1 MSNVTKQA
9 IKQSFADYWW
19 IYLVVAV
26 LLCSAWLYA
35 FYLKDKIR
43 DNERLQ
49 IFVAGQI
56 SDRDLERRAEE
67 YFAND
72 GILDV
77 NLYVLSPD
85 FKGFEAGF
93 SAQGF
98 LNSDLLVLPQSLV
111 EKYAAY
117 ALALD
122 GVITLPDDVE
132 TYSADGKIY
141 AVKVGMVNSEGYTP
155 LYGFGWIDGRDE
167 DMYVLVS
174 PKSQNIGKLN
184 PDGNAD
190 DKHAFQLLQMLLNNA
205 I

>member
-141 AVKVGMVNSEGYTP
+141 AVKVGMVTSEGYTP
-155 LYGFGWIDGRDE
+155 LYGFGWIDERDE
-167 DMYVLVS
+167 DMYVLLS
-174 PKSQNIGKLN
+174 PRSQNIGKLN

-190 DKHAFQLLQMLLNNA
+190 DKHALQLLQMLLNNA

>member
-19 IYLVVAV
+19 IYLLVAV

-141 AVKVGMVNSEGYTP
+141 AVKVGMVTSEEYTP
-155 LYGFGWIDGRDE
+155 LYGFGWIDERDE
-167 DMYVLVS
+167 DMYVLLS

-190 DKHAFQLLQMLLNNA
+190 DKHALQLLQMLLNNA

>member
-1 MSNVTKQA
+1 MSNVTKRA
-9 IKQSFADYWW
+9 VVQSFRNYWW
-19 IYLVVAV
+19 IYIVVAV
-26 LLCSAWLYA
+26 LLCSAWLYV

-49 IFVAGQI
+49 IFVAGEI
-56 SDRDLERRAEE
+56 SDRDLERRTEE
-67 YFAND
+67 YFAKD

-85 FKGFEAGF
+85 FKGFDAGF

-98 LNSDLLVLPQSLV
+98 LNSDLLILPQSLV

-122 GVITLPDDVE
+122 GIVTLPDDVE
-132 TYSADGKIY
+132 TYSIDGKIY
-141 AVKVGMVNSEGYTP
+141 AVKVGRVNPEGYTP
-155 LYGFGWIDGRDE
+155 LYGFGWIDERDE
-167 DMYVLVS
+167 DMYVLLS

-184 PDGNAD
+184 PDGNAN
-190 DKHAFQLLQMLLNNA
+190 DKHALQLLQMLLNNA

>member
-1 MSNVTKQA
+1 MSNVTKRA
-9 IKQSFADYWW
+9 VAQSFRNYWW
-19 IYLVVAV
+19 IYIVVAV

-49 IFVAGQI
+49 IFVAGEI
-56 SDRDLERRAEE
+56 SDRDLERRTEE
-67 YFAND
+67 YFAKD

-85 FKGFEAGF
+85 FKGFDAGF

-98 LNSDLLVLPQSLV
+98 LNSDLLILPQSLV

-122 GVITLPDDVE
+122 GIVKLPDDVE
-132 TYSADGKIY
+132 TYSIDGKIY
-141 AVKVGMVNSEGYTP
+141 AVKVGRVNPEGYTP
-155 LYGFGWIDGRDE
+155 LYGFGWIDERDE
-167 DMYVLVS
+167 DMYVLLS

-184 PDGNAD
+184 PDGNAN
-190 DKHAFQLLQMLLNNA
+190 DKHALQLLQMLLNNA

>member
-85 FKGFEAGF
+85 FKGFDAGF

-122 GVITLPDDVE
+122 GVITLPDEVE

-155 LYGFGWIDGRDE
+155 LYGFGWIDERDE
-167 DMYVLVS
+167 DMYVLLS

-190 DKHAFQLLQMLLNNA
+190 DKQALQLLQMLLNNA

>member
-35 FYLKDKIR
+35 FYLNDKIR

-49 IFVAGQI
+49 IFVAGEI

-67 YFAND
+67 YFAKD

-85 FKGFEAGF
+85 FKGFDAGF

-98 LNSDLLVLPQSLV
+98 LNSDLLILPQSLV

-117 ALALD
+117 ALTLD
-122 GVITLPDDVE
+122 GIVTLPDDVE
-132 TYSADGKIY
+132 TYSIDGKIY
-141 AVKVGMVNSEGYTP
+141 AVKVGRVNFEGYTP
-155 LYGFGWIDGRDE
+155 LYGFGWIDERDE
-167 DMYVLVS
+167 DMYVLLS

-184 PDGNAD
+184 PDGNAN
-190 DKHAFQLLQMLLNNA
+190 DKHALQLLQMLLNNA

>member
-132 TYSADGKIY
+132 TYSTDGKIY
-141 AVKVGMVNSEGYTP
+141 AVKVGMVNSDGYTP
-155 LYGFGWIDGRDE
+155 LYGFGWIDERDE
-167 DMYVLVS
+167 DMYVLLS

-190 DKHAFQLLQMLLNNA
+190 DKHALQLLQMLLNNA

>member
-43 DNERLQ
+43 DTERLQ

-141 AVKVGMVNSEGYTP
+141 AVKVGMVTSEGYTP
-155 LYGFGWIDGRDE
+155 LYGFGWIDERDE
-167 DMYVLVS
+167 DMYVLLS

-190 DKHAFQLLQMLLNNA
+190 DKHALQLLQMLLNNA

>member
-1 MSNVTKQA
+1 M
-9 IKQSFADYWW
+9 
-19 IYLVVAV
+19 
-26 LLCSAWLYA
+26 
-35 FYLKDKIR
+35 
-43 DNERLQ
+43 
-49 IFVAGQI
+49 
-56 SDRDLERRAEE
+56 
-67 YFAND
+67 
-72 GILDV
+72 
-77 NLYVLSPD
+77 LSPD

-122 GVITLPDDVE
+122 GVITLPDNVE
-132 TYSADGKIY
+132 TYSVDGKIY

-155 LYGFGWIDGRDE
+155 LYGFGWIDERDE
-167 DMYVLVS
+167 DMYVLLS

-184 PDGNAD
+184 PDGNAN
-190 DKHAFQLLQMLLNNA
+190 DKHALQLLQMLLNNA

>member
-1 MSNVTKQA
+1 MSNVTKHA
-9 IKQSFADYWW
+9 IKQCFADYWW
-19 IYLVVAV
+19 IYLLVAV

-49 IFVAGQI
+49 IFVAGEI

-67 YFAND
+67 YFAKD

-85 FKGFEAGF
+85 FKGFDAGF

-98 LNSDLLVLPQSLV
+98 LNSDLLILPQSLV

-117 ALALD
+117 ALALN
-122 GVITLPDDVE
+122 GIVTLPDDAE
-132 TYSADGKIY
+132 TYSIDGKIY
-141 AVKVGMVNSEGYTP
+141 AVKVGRVNPERYTP
-155 LYGFGWIDGRDE
+155 LYGFGWIDEKDE
-167 DMYVLVS
+167 DMYVLLS

-184 PDGNAD
+184 PDGNVN
-190 DKHAFQLLQMLLNNA
+190 DKQALQLLQMLLNNA

>member
-98 LNSDLLVLPQSLV
+98 LNSDLLILPQSLV

-155 LYGFGWIDGRDE
+155 LYGFGWIDEKDE
-167 DMYVLVS
+167 DMYVLLS

-190 DKHAFQLLQMLLNNA
+190 DKHALQLLQMLLNNA

>member
-1 MSNVTKQA
+1 MGNVTKQA

-155 LYGFGWIDGRDE
+155 LYGFGWIDEKDE
-167 DMYVLVS
+167 DMYVLLS

-190 DKHAFQLLQMLLNNA
+190 DKHALQLLQMLLNNA

>member
-1 MSNVTKQA
+1 MSNVTKRA
-9 IKQSFADYWW
+9 VAQSFRNYWW
-19 IYLVVAV
+19 IYVVVAV

-43 DNERLQ
+43 DDERLQ
-49 IFVAGQI
+49 LFVAGEI

-67 YFAND
+67 YFAKD

-85 FKGFEAGF
+85 FKGFDAGF

-122 GVITLPDDVE
+122 GIVTLPDDAE
-132 TYSADGKIY
+132 TYVVDGKIY
-141 AVKVGMVNSEGYTP
+141 AVKVGRVNPEGYTP
-155 LYGFGWIDGRDE
+155 LYGFGWIAESDE
-167 DMYVLVS
+167 DMYVLLS

-184 PDGNAD
+184 PDGNAN
-190 DKHAFQLLQMLLNNA
+190 DKHALQLLQMLLNNA

>member
-1 MSNVTKQA
+1 MSNVTKRA
-9 IKQSFADYWW
+9 VVQSFRNYWW
-19 IYLVVAV
+19 IYIVVAV

-77 NLYVLSPD
+77 NLYLLSPD

-98 LNSDLLVLPQSLV
+98 LNSDLLILPQSLV

-122 GVITLPDDVE
+122 GIVTLPDDVE
-132 TYSADGKIY
+132 TYSIDGKIY
-141 AVKVGMVNSEGYTP
+141 AVKVGRVNPEGYTP
-155 LYGFGWIDGRDE
+155 LYGFGWIDERDE
-167 DMYVLVS
+167 DMYVLLS

-184 PDGNAD
+184 PDGNAN
-190 DKHAFQLLQMLLNNA
+190 DKHALQLLQMLLNNA

>member
-56 SDRDLERRAEE
+56 FDRDLERRAEE

-155 LYGFGWIDGRDE
+155 LYGFGWIDERDE

-190 DKHAFQLLQMLLNNA
+190 DKHALQLLQMLLNNA

>member
-122 GVITLPDDVE
+122 SVITLPDDVE

-155 LYGFGWIDGRDE
+155 LYGFGWIDERDE
-167 DMYVLVS
+167 DMYVLLS

-184 PDGNAD
+184 PDGNAN
-190 DKHAFQLLQMLLNNA
+190 DKHALQLLQMLLNNA

>member
-85 FKGFEAGF
+85 FKGFESGF

-111 EKYAAY
+111 EKYASY

-122 GVITLPDDVE
+122 GVVTLPDDVE
-132 TYSADGKIY
+132 TYSTDGKIY

-155 LYGFGWIDGRDE
+155 LYGFDWIDERDE

-190 DKHAFQLLQMLLNNA
+190 DKHALQLLQMLLNNA

>member
-72 GILDV
+72 GILEV

-85 FKGFEAGF
+85 FNGFEAGF

-122 GVITLPDDVE
+122 GVVTLPDNVE
-132 TYSADGKIY
+132 TYSTDGKIY

-155 LYGFGWIDGRDE
+155 LYGFGWIDERDE
-167 DMYVLVS
+167 DMYVLLS

-184 PDGNAD
+184 PDGNAN
-190 DKHAFQLLQMLLNNA
+190 DKHALQLLQMLLNNA

>member
-1 MSNVTKQA
+1 MSNVTKRA
-9 IKQSFADYWW
+9 VAQSFRNYWW
-19 IYLVVAV
+19 IYIVVAV

-49 IFVAGQI
+49 IFVAGEI
-56 SDRDLERRAEE
+56 SDRDLERRTEE
-67 YFAND
+67 YFAKD

-85 FKGFEAGF
+85 FKGFDAGF

-98 LNSDLLVLPQSLV
+98 LNSDLLILPQSLV

-122 GVITLPDDVE
+122 GIVTLPDDVE
-132 TYSADGKIY
+132 TYSIDGKIY
-141 AVKVGMVNSEGYTP
+141 AVKVGRVNPEGYTP
-155 LYGFGWIDGRDE
+155 LYGFGWIDERDE
-167 DMYVLVS
+167 DMYVLLS

-184 PDGNAD
+184 PDGNAND
-190 DKHAFQLLQMLLNNA
+190 NHALQLLQMLLNNA

>member
-49 IFVAGQI
+49 IFVAGEI

-85 FKGFEAGF
+85 FKGFDAGF

-98 LNSDLLVLPQSLV
+98 LNSDLLILPQSLV

-117 ALALD
+117 AFALD
-122 GVITLPDDVE
+122 GVITLPDNAE
-132 TYSADGKIY
+132 TYVVDGKIY
-141 AVKVGMVNSEGYTP
+141 AVKVGRVNPEGYTP
-155 LYGFGWIDGRDE
+155 LYGFGWIDERDE
-167 DMYVLVS
+167 DMYVLLS

-184 PDGNAD
+184 PDGNAN
-190 DKHAFQLLQMLLNNA
+190 DKHALQLLQMLLNNA